1 MTDIE
6 EMGPIDWVLLE
17 FRGPLTGEAAPPLL
31 DLVDRGLIRILD
43 ILFIRKE
50 ADGTV
55 EVLNISD
62 LPDDQAVHIS
72 VFEGASS
79 GLLGQDD
86 VDAAGEVL
94 EPDTTAVML
103 VTIARCVHVGRF
115 QTVTAWPTPIRR
127 LAMAAPKRPV
137 PIIPMFIG
145 EFPFMRC
152 AVPAGC

>member
-1 MTDIE
+1 MTDID

-17 FRGPLTGEAAPPLL
+17 FHGPLTGEAAPPLL
-31 DLVDRGLIRILD
+31 DLVDRGLIRLLD

-50 ADGTV
+50 PDGTV

-62 LPDDQAVHIS
+62 LPDEQAVHVA

-86 VDAAGEVL
+86 VDAAAEVL

-103 VTIARCVHVGRF
+103 VYENT
-115 QTVTAWPTPIRR
+115 W
-127 LAMAAPKRPV
+127 AAPFAIAVRKAGGQLIDSGRIPV
-137 PIIPMFIG
+137 QQILAALD
-145 EFPFMRC
+145 ELE
-152 AVPAGC
+152 AAEAG

>member
-1 MTDIE
+1 MTDLD

-17 FRGPLTGEAAPPLL
+17 FSGPLTGEAAPPLL

-43 ILFIRKE
+43 ILFIRKQ

-55 EVLNISD
+55 EALNISD

-86 VDAAGEVL
+86 VDSAGEVL
-94 EPDTTAVML
+94 EPDTTAIML
-103 VTIARCVHVGRF
+103 VYENT
-115 QTVTAWPTPIRR
+115 W
-127 LAMAAPKRPV
+127 AAPFAVAVRRAGGQLVDSGRIPV
-137 PIIPMFIG
+137 QQILAALD
-145 EFPFMRC
+145 ELE
-152 AVPAGC
+152 AAEAG